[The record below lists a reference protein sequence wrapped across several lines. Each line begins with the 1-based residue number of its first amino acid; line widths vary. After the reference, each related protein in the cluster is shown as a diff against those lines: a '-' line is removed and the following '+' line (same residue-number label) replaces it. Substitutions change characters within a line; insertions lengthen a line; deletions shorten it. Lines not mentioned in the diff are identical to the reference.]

1 MARQEIVLG
10 TDSGTFWTGKT
21 PEPWRDDPREAKVFA
36 SPREA
41 WRAATDLQET
51 QAEYLEG
58 SHVELHVRNSDEPR
72 LTRRVTSLAHAN
84 NRPALSA
91 HWQQGFGQALPP
103 DLPMPA
109 EQNGVSRLGSA
120 HETEKIVRL
129 EPDAPQGSPPLPP
142 FVRRHFVHTG
152 DQFYYRQ
159 SPERLAFTVR
169 GESFRAEDASVSV
182 ATALVDLAESRG
194 WSALRVTGSKEFR
207 RVVWATAAKRGLSV
221 DGYSPSAGERAMLE
235 QEPDP
240 HAGPRGA
247 EPAESRTSGRQRD
260 RPADPL
266 AGVLVGHGAAP
277 YQHEQGNS
285 PSYFVSLRGASGEV
299 TTHWGLDLERAM
311 GESGATVG
319 DQVALARLGRQRVQ
333 VREPIRDAAGLV
345 IDHATRETD
354 RNAWSVTVR
363 EQGSA
368 DPAAVDSKGRGRL
381 DTPDPIASKVVEL
394 FTAER
399 LSRLPAEDRQRFQ
412 ELYDQA
418 KARLE
423 ARDRLQ
429 GTSMPTRG
437 DHQDRDRVVQGR

>member
-1 MARQEIVLG
+1 M
-10 TDSGTFWTGKT
+10 
-21 PEPWRDDPREAKVFA
+21 
-36 SPREA
+36 
-41 WRAATDLQET
+41 DLRET

-58 SHVELHVRNSDEPR
+58 SHVELHVRDSDEPR

-84 NRPALSA
+84 NRPALRA

-103 DLPMPA
+103 DLPMPPA
-109 EQNGVSRLGSA
+109 EQNGVYRLGSA
-120 HETEKIVRL
+120 HETENIVRL
-129 EPDAPQGSPPLPP
+129 ESDPPQPPPLPP

-169 GESFRAEDASVSV
+169 GESFQAEDASVSV

-235 QEPDP
+235 QEPDTRD
-240 HAGPRGA
+240 GTWGA
-247 EPAESRTSGRQRD
+247 ERAESRTGGRQRD

-266 AGVLVGHGAAP
+266 AGVLVDHGAAP

-299 TTHWGLDLERAM
+299 TAHWGLDLERAM

-319 DQVALARLGRQRVQ
+319 DQVALAKLGRQRVQ
-333 VREPIRDAAGLV
+333 VREPIRDDDGLV
-345 IDHATRETD
+345 IDHATKETD

-363 EQGSA
+363 ERGSA
-368 DPAAVDSKGRGRL
+368 NPAGVDSKGRGRL

-399 LSRLPAEDRQRFQ
+399 LSRLPPEDRQRFQ

-418 KARLE
+418 TARLE

-429 GTSMPTRG
+429 GASMPTRSG
-437 DHQDRDRVVQGR
+437 HQDRDRVRGR